1 VQKFK
6 EATIMM
12 QVTIKQLLEAG
23 VHFGHQTQ
31 KWNPKMAP
39 YIFTQRN
46 DIHIIDLQKAMKGLK
61 AAYSFV
67 RDVATN
73 GGKVLF
79 VGTKKQ
85 VQDVVQEEAQACGAF
100 YITKRWLGGTLT
112 NLITIRK
119 SIAKLQEIEEM
130 ERAGKFEYL
139 TKKEV
144 SLLKKEQYR
153 LQKLLDGIRDMTE
166 YPQAVFIVDTKKERI
181 AVLEARRLHI
191 PIVAIVDTN
200 ADPEEVDYC
209 IPGND
214 DAIRAVK
221 LIASVMG
228 DAIIDGRKAFEQASL
243 LKEKQKVTDQEMK
256 VIEKEMGKVREKD
269 EE

>member
-1 VQKFK
+1 
-6 EATIMM
+6 MM

-46 DIHIIDLQKAMKGLK
+46 DIHIIDLQKAMKGLR
-61 AAYSFV
+61 AAYSYV
-67 RDVATN
+67 RDVATA
-73 GGKVLF
+73 GGQVLF

-85 VQDVVQEEAQACGAF
+85 VQDVVQEEAQSCGAF
-100 YITKRWLGGTLT
+100 HITKRWLGGSLT
-112 NLITIRK
+112 NLVTIRK
-119 SIAKLQEIEEM
+119 SVAKLQEIEEM
-130 ERAGKFEYL
+130 ERAGKFEHL

-153 LQKLLDGIRDMTE
+153 LGKLLDGIRDMTA
-166 YPQAVFIVDTKKERI
+166 YPQAIFIVDTKKERI

-221 LIASVMG
+221 LISSVIG
-228 DAIIDGRKAFEQASL
+228 DAIVDGRKAFEQAKL
-243 LKEKQKVTDQEMK
+243 LKEKQETADQGMK
-256 VIEKEMGKVREKD
+256 DVEKEMEIETKKD
-269 EE
+269 SSEGL